1 MLPSSRREESCVT
14 STCIRGPWLSPF
26 QQYPPLLTTSI
37 CPSIS
42 LILLSRIIMLPCLHR
57 GPPPGAVSELR
68 CPLSERKPSLPSLTP
83 LLTHRIH
90 LHARLRFSTHAGWPS
105 TSHLHDC
112 SPTPTDL
119 TYTLSLVITPPLPSS
134 IHSWMVRTRPRLKC
148 QILLTSSPTIPLLIT
163 RAASS
168 LLLSLTFNPS
178 HLQSAGCRLL
188 PCCLPRHFGCVSN
201 RVRHGQGVTPRWLR
215 LAWTVGMACWN
226 A

>member
-1 MLPSSRREESCVT
+1 MRHFHLHSGGKAFS
-14 STCIRGPWLSPF
+14 LSAI
-26 QQYPPLLTTSI
+26 PPLRTTPI
-37 CPSIS
+37 RPSIS
-42 LILLSRIIMLPCLHR
+42 LILLSRIIMHPFLHL
-57 GPPPGAVSELR
+57 GPPRGVVSVLG
-68 CPLSERKPSLPSLTP
+68 CPLSERKPSLPSLRP
-83 LLTHRIH
+83 LPTHPLYLRSK
-90 LHARLRFSTHAGWPS
+90 LRFSTHGWPS
-105 TSHLHDC
+105 MSHLHDC
-112 SPTPTDL
+112 SPTLTDL
-119 TYTLSLVITPPLPSS
+119 TYPLITPAPPSS
-134 IHSWMVRTRPRLKC
+134 IHSWMVRTCPRLNC

-178 HLQSAGCRLL
+178 HLPSSAGCRLL

>member
-1 MLPSSRREESCVT
+1 MRKDASLPLTFGGQGLFPFSHTPPAHQSNPPINQQCDFALTYHHASFVASWSSRR
-14 STCIRGPWLSPF
+14 
-26 QQYPPLLTTSI
+26 
-37 CPSIS
+37 
-42 LILLSRIIMLPCLHR
+42 
-57 GPPPGAVSELR
+57 AVSKLG
-68 CPLSERKPSLPSLTP
+68 CPPSERTPSLPSLIP
-83 LLTHRIH
+83 LPTHPLYLRSK
-90 LHARLRFSTHAGWPS
+90 LRFSTHGWPS
-105 TSHLHDC
+105 MSHLHDC
-112 SPTPTDL
+112 SPTLTDL
-119 TYTLSLVITPPLPSS
+119 TYPLITPAPPSS
-134 IHSWMVRTRPRLKC
+134 IHSWMVRTCPRLNC

-178 HLQSAGCRLL
+178 HLPSSAGCRLL